1 MQQDIIEFSNQFHFT
16 SSDLLAILLKEKG
29 WQNQYRRIMLLG
41 KELPELSVSLKLDDK
56 LVAGC
61 ESSVWLNYQWVNGQ
75 LKLAASSD
83 SKVVK
88 GLITIILAAYNNK
101 DQHQIVDFKI
111 EGYLDELGLLQ
122 QLSPSRGNGIKA
134 IVNKILLVAEQGA
147 N

>member
-1 MQQDIIEFSNQFHFT
+1 MHQDIIEFSNQFHFT
-16 SSDLLAILLKEKG
+16 SSDILEILLKEKG

-41 KELPELSVSLKLDDK
+41 KELPEQPVSLKLDDK

-61 ESSVWLNYQWVNGQ
+61 ESNVWLNYQWVNGQ

-101 DQHQIVDFKI
+101 EQNQILDFKI
-111 EGYLDELGLLQ
+111 ESYLDELGLLQ

-134 IVNKILLVAEQGA
+134 IVNKILLVAEQGS